1 MSDSEK
7 FQVGQKTTYLKIGDV
22 ARLVGISATVIRSW
36 ERLGVIRPKRTNSKY
51 RLYSSEDV
59 RILKRARFLRKQ
71 RGLNALAI
79 AELLKRGG
87 SLPFVESSP
96 APSNGTGLGS
106 LLRRVRSERK
116 LSLQQAASAIGIS
129 TGFLSALERSQMSA
143 SVGTLRKLAH
153 FYKINV
159 LDLFQPSQTN
169 PYLVRPKD
177 RKKLGAGPG
186 VQMELLA
193 WGNTTMEP
201 HIFRIAPGAG
211 SGSAYSHNGEEF
223 LHVLQGQLEI
233 SIAGQ
238 KYTLTPGDSLYFDSG
253 TPHEWHNPGKR
264 QTVVMWINTPPT
276 F

>member
-22 ARLVGISATVIRSW
+22 ARMVGISATVIRSW
-36 ERLGVIRPKRTNSKY
+36 ERLGVIRPKRTDSKY

-87 SLPFVESSP
+87 NLPFVESSP
-96 APSNGTGLGS
+96 PPGNGTGLGA
-106 LLRRVRSERK
+106 LIRRVRTERK

-143 SVGTLRKLAH
+143 SVGTLRKIAH

-159 LDLFQPSQTN
+159 LDLFQPSNTN

-177 RKKLGAGPG
+177 RKKLSAGPG

-193 WGNTTMEP
+193 WGNTAMEP

-253 TPHEWHNPGKR
+253 TPHEWHNPGKC

>member
-51 RLYSSEDV
+51 RLYSAEDV

>member
-22 ARLVGISATVIRSW
+22 ARMVGISATVIRSW
-36 ERLGVIRPKRTNSKY
+36 ERLGVIRPKRTDSKY

-87 SLPFVESSP
+87 NLPFVESSP
-96 APSNGTGLGS
+96 PPGNGTGLGA
-106 LLRRVRSERK
+106 LIRRVRTERK

-143 SVGTLRKLAH
+143 SVGTLRKIAH

-159 LDLFQPSQTN
+159 LDLFQPSNTN

-177 RKKLGAGPG
+177 RKKLSAGPG

-193 WGNTTMEP
+193 WGNTAMEP

>member
-1 MSDSEK
+1 MSDSEQ

-22 ARLVGISATVIRSW
+22 ARMVGISATVIRSW
-36 ERLGVIRPKRTNSKY
+36 ERVGVIRPKRTNSKY
-51 RLYSSEDV
+51 RLYSAEDV

-87 SLPFVESSP
+87 KLPFVESNPSP
-96 APSNGTGLGS
+96 VNGTGLGS
-106 LLRRVRSERK
+106 LLRRVRTERQ

-159 LDLFQPSQTN
+159 LDLFQPSTTN
-169 PYLVRPKD
+169 PYLVRPRD
-177 RKKLGAGPG
+177 RKKLSAGPG

-193 WGNTTMEP
+193 WGNTAMEP

-223 LHVLQGQLEI
+223 LHVLQGELEI
-233 SIAGQ
+233 SISGQ
-238 KYTLTPGDSLYFDSG
+238 KYRLVPGDSLYFDSG

>member
-1 MSDSEK
+1 LSDSEK

-22 ARLVGISATVIRSW
+22 ARMVGISATVIRSW
-36 ERLGVIRPKRTNSKY
+36 ERLGVIRPKRTDSKY

-87 SLPFVESSP
+87 NLPFVESSP
-96 APSNGTGLGS
+96 PPGNGTGLGA
-106 LLRRVRSERK
+106 LIRRVRTERK

-143 SVGTLRKLAH
+143 SVGTLRKIAH

-159 LDLFQPSQTN
+159 LDLFQPSNTN

-177 RKKLGAGPG
+177 RKKLSAGPG

-193 WGNTTMEP
+193 WGNTAMEP

>member
-1 MSDSEK
+1 VK

-36 ERLGVIRPKRTNSKY
+36 ERLGVIHPKRTDSKY

-87 SLPFVESSP
+87 SLPFIESSP
-96 APSNGTGLGS
+96 APVNGTGLGS
-106 LLRRVRSERK
+106 LLRRVRGERK

-169 PYLVRPKD
+169 PYLVRPRD
-177 RKKLGAGPG
+177 RKKLSAGPG

-223 LHVLQGQLEI
+223 LHVLQGALEI

-238 KYTLTPGDSLYFDSG
+238 KYTLLPGDSLYFDSG

-264 QTVVMWINTPPT
+264 QTIVMWINTPPT

>member
-106 LLRRVRSERK
+106 LLRRVRGERE

>member
-1 MSDSEK
+1 LSDSEK

-22 ARLVGISATVIRSW
+22 ARMVGISATVIRSW

-96 APSNGTGLGS
+96 APANGTGLGA

-169 PYLVRPKD
+169 PYLVRPRD
-177 RKKLGAGPG
+177 RKKLDAGPG

-193 WGNTTMEP
+193 WGNTSMEP

-223 LHVLQGQLEI
+223 LHVLQGELEI

-238 KYTLTPGDSLYFDSG
+238 KYELTRGDSLYFDSG

>member
-1 MSDSEK
+1 
-7 FQVGQKTTYLKIGDV
+7 
-22 ARLVGISATVIRSW
+22 
-36 ERLGVIRPKRTNSKY
+36 
-51 RLYSSEDV
+51 
-59 RILKRARFLRKQ
+59 
-71 RGLNALAI
+71 
-79 AELLKRGG
+79 
-87 SLPFVESSP
+87 VESSP
-96 APSNGTGLGS
+96 PPGDGTGLGA
-106 LLRRVRSERK
+106 LLRRVRAERK

-169 PYLVRPKD
+169 PYLVRPRD
-177 RKKLGAGPG
+177 RKKLSAGPG

-193 WGNTTMEP
+193 WGNTAMEP

>member
-1 MSDSEK
+1 MSNSEQ

-87 SLPFVESSP
+87 SVPFIESSP
-96 APSNGTGLGS
+96 APANGTGLGA

>member
-1 MSDSEK
+1 LSDSEK

-51 RLYSSEDV
+51 RLYSAEDV

-106 LLRRVRSERK
+106 LLRRVRGERE

>member
-22 ARLVGISATVIRSW
+22 ARMVGISATVIRSW
-36 ERLGVIRPKRTNSKY
+36 ERLGVIHPKRTNSKY

-59 RILKRARFLRKQ
+59 RVLKRARFLRKQ

-79 AELLKRGG
+79 AQLLKRG
-87 SLPFVESSP
+87 SSPPFMESSP
-96 APSNGTGLGS
+96 APANGTGLGA

>member
-36 ERLGVIRPKRTNSKY
+36 ERLGVIRPKRTDSKY

-106 LLRRVRSERK
+106 LLRRVRGERE